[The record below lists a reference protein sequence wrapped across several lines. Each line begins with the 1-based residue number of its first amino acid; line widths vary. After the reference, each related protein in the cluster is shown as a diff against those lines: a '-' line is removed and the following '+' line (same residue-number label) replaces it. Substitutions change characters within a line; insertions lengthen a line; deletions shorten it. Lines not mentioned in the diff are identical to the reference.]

1 MRRYGI
7 IGSILFGI
15 LILIGI
21 LLLFGTGSDLAI
33 TLILLL
39 IPVMVIVSFF
49 IIYLTEVRG
58 KSIKTRVLERDLK
71 RIAHNLIELLREL
84 SNFENQYHIVTG
96 GFRDELSAVKADLSS
111 IGCLVNGEVHFDKAK
126 LKKARS
132 SDIEEIKLKIESIK
146 DRYEPT
152 IYGKVIEQGERYL
165 DRLRELEAAGY
176 RGIGDQMR
184 RIEAMILED
193 IEIDILNLAHF
204 LGDLTSIFDD
214 AIESSLCEV
223 KAVESGSKTIRD
235 RSRIRTDIKIA
246 EQNMERGNY
255 DAAAGILRN
264 VMERII
270 DETADGFNQYKEMLL
285 EMVGVVKKVADGE
298 KVRAIEAKIEHT
310 DSPSQQNILKECEA
324 ELRVTAI
331 ETLEAIYENIFD
343 LEAKIRDKEPSSE
356 EYPVD
361 YWGADRMQDV
371 LDLQT
376 IEQLGE
382 FMLRYEALI
391 EDANSR
397 LEYDRDRLD
406 VISK

>member
-184 RIEAMILED
+184 RIEAMILKD

-204 LGDLTSIFDD
+204 LGDMTSIFDD
-214 AIESSLCEV
+214 AIESSLREV
-223 KAVESGSKTIRD
+223 KAVESGS
-235 RSRIRTDIKIA
+235 
-246 EQNMERGNY
+246 
-255 DAAAGILRN
+255 
-264 VMERII
+264 
-270 DETADGFNQYKEMLL
+270 
-285 EMVGVVKKVADGE
+285 
-298 KVRAIEAKIEHT
+298 
-310 DSPSQQNILKECEA
+310 
-324 ELRVTAI
+324 
-331 ETLEAIYENIFD
+331 
-343 LEAKIRDKEPSSE
+343 
-356 EYPVD
+356 
-361 YWGADRMQDV
+361 
-371 LDLQT
+371 
-376 IEQLGE
+376 
-382 FMLRYEALI
+382 
-391 EDANSR
+391 
-397 LEYDRDRLD
+397 
-406 VISK
+406 

>member
-1 MRRYGI
+1 
-7 IGSILFGI
+7 
-15 LILIGI
+15 
-21 LLLFGTGSDLAI
+21 
-33 TLILLL
+33 
-39 IPVMVIVSFF
+39 
-49 IIYLTEVRG
+49 
-58 KSIKTRVLERDLK
+58 
-71 RIAHNLIELLREL
+71 
-84 SNFENQYHIVTG
+84 
-96 GFRDELSAVKADLSS
+96 
-111 IGCLVNGEVHFDKAK
+111 
-126 LKKARS
+126 
-132 SDIEEIKLKIESIK
+132 
-146 DRYEPT
+146 
-152 IYGKVIEQGERYL
+152 
-165 DRLRELEAAGY
+165 
-176 RGIGDQMR
+176 
-184 RIEAMILED
+184 D

-204 LGDLTSIFDD
+204 LGDMTSIFDD
-214 AIESSLCEV
+214 AIESSLREV

-397 LEYDRDRLD
+397 LNYDRDRLD